1 MQCIEIVGRNQPVEL
16 EIFWTSPSL
25 TRKLSL
31 FDHHI
36 AEGGKAVKLTS
47 CVLRAQS
54 APMRLDHGRV
64 HQLECYVVSAGW
76 SDGGRLSSGNREKD
90 L

>member
-36 AEGGKAVKLTS
+36 AEGEEGIVT
-47 CVLRAQS
+47 
-54 APMRLDHGRV
+54 
-64 HQLECYVVSAGW
+64 HQLCATCRVCAYAPLVHDSVYQIGCCVPSARW
-76 SDGGRLSSGNREKD
+76 SDEGKQLGQLRKD